1 MLTQKKV
8 LTFNREKNNRW
19 YVESKEWEEL
29 QAKIFRQTHTYED
42 EDGKTQHYEEEQN
55 FSNPMD
61 DHTKHP
67 DWCDHRL
74 DKELMMDESFEL
86 LLQKLSCGDRQVKME
101 VISYGW
107 VSNNYTHYHRTKVD
121 ENGAD
126 YELRFKADLP
136 IHIRLTPICRSL
148 FDCYPEHIHGKVIK

>member
-29 QAKIFRQTHTYED
+29 QTKHFRKTHTYED
-42 EDGKTQHYEEEQN
+42 EEGKTQYYNEEQD
-55 FSNPMD
+55 FSNPLD

-67 DWCDHRL
+67 AWRDPHEDL
-74 DKELMMDESFEL
+74 VMDDSFEA
-86 LLQKLSCGDRQVKME
+86 LLQKMAAGARQVKME

-107 VSNNYTHYHRTKVD
+107 VSNTYTHYYRSGYD
-121 ENGAD
+121 ENGAN

-136 IHIRLTPICRSL
+136 AHIRLTPICLFL
-148 FDCYPEHIHGKVIK
+148 FDGYPEHFHGKSIK